1 MENSFQTEQD
11 VPRYESIAE
20 LAENVVYR
28 VPGCDDL
35 MVRKTLQEVYRDFC
49 RRSCA
54 LRTVRKIKSPFIEL
68 VYAMTPDCEVMSI
81 ASVSLNGHR
90 LEEGRHYRVTSC
102 HIEFMR
108 RPYDLDDES
117 ECEIIQVEVPKMGA
131 ERAPR
136 EFISRYGEY
145 IVSGTLM
152 RLMRMTGKAWSD
164 PQQAQDEAINYEN
177 GLNKARL
184 AYYQGSDYA
193 NNAFRADGES
203 AL

>member
-1 MENSFQTEQD
+1 
-11 VPRYESIAE
+11 
-20 LAENVVYR
+20 
-28 VPGCDDL
+28 
-35 MVRKTLQEVYRDFC
+35 
-49 RRSCA
+49 
-54 LRTVRKIKSPFIEL
+54 
-68 VYAMTPDCEVMSI
+68 
-81 ASVSLNGHR
+81 LNGHR
-90 LEEGRHYRVTSC
+90 LEEDRHYKMTSC
-102 HIEFMR
+102 CIEFNR
-108 RPYDLDDES
+108 SPYELDDES
-117 ECEIIQVEVPKMGA
+117 ECEIVQVEVPKMGA
-131 ERAPR
+131 ERASR

-193 NNAFRADGES
+193 NNALRADGES

>member
-11 VPRYESIAE
+11 VPRYGSIAE

-54 LRTVRKIKSPFIEL
+54 LRTVRRIKSNTATLPIA
-68 VYAMTPDCEVMSI
+68 AMIPDCDVMTI
-81 ASVSLNGHR
+81 AGVAANGHR
-90 LEEGRHYRVTSC
+90 LEENRHYNISPC
-102 HIEFMR
+102 HIELR
-108 RPYDLDDES
+108 TSHDWVD
-117 ECEIIQVEVPKMGA
+117 ECEYEVLQVEMPKMGA

-136 EFISRYGEY
+136 EFISLYGEF

-164 PQQAQDEAINYEN
+164 PQQAQDEAIKYEN
-177 GLNKARL
+177 GLTGARL
-184 AYYQGSDYA
+184 AYYKGSAYA
-193 NNAFRADGES
+193 NNALRADGES

>member
-35 MVRKTLQEVYRDFC
+35 MIRKTLQEVYRDFC

-54 LRTVRKIKSPFIEL
+54 LRTVRKITFWSDECPIFP
-68 VYAMTPDCEVMSI
+68 VTPDCEVVSI
-81 ASVSLNGHR
+81 SSVSVNGHR
-90 LEEGRHYRVTSC
+90 LEEGRRYRVTSC
-102 HIEFMR
+102 HIEFNPR
-108 RPYDLDDES
+108 HLWVDEC
-117 ECEIIQVEVPKMGA
+117 ECEIVQVEVPKMGA

-193 NNAFRADGES
+193 NNALRADGES